1 MEYKNF
7 AELLVCL
14 VDLNK
19 GKYNFKKTLRM
30 NLLKQVQKDL
40 GTN

>member
-7 AELLVCL
+7 AQLLGNFVCL

-19 GKYNFKKTLRM
+19 GKYNSKKLCE
-30 NLLKQVQKDL
+30 
-40 GTN
+40 